1 MVAIG
6 VQSQAKAQ
14 SDKVLCVFV
23 PLYLSRVEG
32 VKQMPKRKGK
42 SKKSSYSPPSRQ
54 MQIPPSHIWLFRI
67 VAVTIVPIL
76 SLLLLE
82 LTLRV
87 VGYGYPA
94 SAIVKC
100 RIDGRSYCCD
110 NVRFSWRFFPARLAR
125 ESEPF
130 IFPVKKPSDTCR
142 VFVLGSSAAMG
153 TPDPAFCFGRMLRVM
168 LLDAYPGANFE
179 VVVTA
184 MAAVN
189 SHAVLEIAKDCA
201 KYEPDLFIVYLG
213 NNEVIGPYG
222 AGTVFAPLSRS
233 LSFIRL
239 SIALRATKLGQLVT
253 NIVEWISPDSRKL
266 SVWQGMEMFVARQ
279 IRADDPPLKV
289 VYKHFQNNLLSIC
302 KAAQKGGAKVIL
314 CTLGANLKDCP
325 PFASLHRSDLSDAE
339 KRNWDQIYQQGSE
352 YERAGKYAEA
362 ARCYLAAEAIDDSFA
377 DLQFRLGRCHWLLE
391 RYEQARQRYLKA
403 RDLDTLRFRADT
415 RINEVIRTIAAPPS
429 SGRGTTGVY
438 LVDAEE
444 LFAQDSPHQTC
455 GQELFYEHV
464 HLNFAGNYLLAK
476 KIFEQMAK
484 ILPENIQRRRAN
496 DRPLLSQ
503 VECAERLAYT
513 DWDRYRIQDEVF
525 HGFVNREPFTNQLY
539 HAERVRRMEG
549 ELLALKAGM
558 TPDVLESAAAKY
570 ARAIQKTSEDWYLH
584 WKYGKLLA
592 EDLKNYPAAV
602 EQFRAVLRFLPHSY
616 IGYDALAS
624 VLRTLGD
631 LDGAIAHYEKTIRI
645 KPTCGRA
652 HYYLGWAYQKQGKLD
667 KAITHYFQTIYLQ
680 PDYVPAY
687 NNLAEMLYRQGKID
701 SAVQIC
707 RRGLHA
713 VPGSAILHS
722 NLGMLLDTQGHR
734 EEALR
739 ELQKAI
745 QLDPNSAEIRRVF
758 NAIVRK
764 AGK

>member
-1 MVAIG
+1 M
-6 VQSQAKAQ
+6 S
-14 SDKVLCVFV
+14 
-23 PLYLSRVEG
+23 
-32 VKQMPKRKGK
+32 KRKENN
-42 SKKSSYSPPSRQ
+42 KKLRHAAAMQQ
-54 MQIPPSHIWLFRI
+54 MQIPLWRIWLFRI

-87 VGYGYPA
+87 AGYGYSA
-94 SAIVKC
+94 RAIVKC
-100 RIDGRSYCCD
+100 RIDGCSYCCD

-179 VVVTA
+179 VIVTA

-239 SIALRATKLGQLVT
+239 SIALRATRLGQLVT
-253 NIVEWISPDSRKL
+253 NIVEWVNPDSSSLK
-266 SVWQGMEMFVARQ
+266 VWQGMEMFVARQ
-279 IRADDPPLKV
+279 IRADDHRLKI
-289 VYKHFQNNLLSIC
+289 VYEHYQNNLLSIC
-302 KAAQKGGAKVIL
+302 KVAQKSGAKVIL
-314 CTLGANLKDCP
+314 CTLGVNLKDCP
-325 PFASLHRSDLSDAE
+325 PFASLHRSNLSDAE
-339 KRNWDQIYQQGSE
+339 KRNWDKIYQQGGE
-352 YERAGKYAEA
+352 NEKAGKYTEA
-362 ARCYLAAEAIDDSFA
+362 ARCYLAAEVIDGGFA
-377 DLQFRLGRCHWLLE
+377 DLQFRLGRCYWFLE

-415 RINEVIRTIAAPPS
+415 PVNRIVRTIA
-429 SGRGTTGVY
+429 GTTATGGVY

-444 LFAQDSPHQTC
+444 MFEQASPHRTC

-464 HLNFAGNYLLAK
+464 HLNFAGNYLLGK
-476 KIFEQMAK
+476 TIFEQMEK
-484 ILPENIQRRRAN
+484 MLPENIQRRRAN
-496 DRPLLSQ
+496 GHTLLSQ
-503 VECAERLAYT
+503 AECAERLAYT
-513 DWDRYRIQDEVF
+513 DWDQYRIEDEVF

-539 HAERVRRMEG
+539 HAERAKRMEG

-570 ARAIQKTSEDWYLH
+570 ARAIQKTGDDWYLH

-592 EDLKNYPAAV
+592 EDLKNYGAAV
-602 EQFRAVLRFLPHSY
+602 EEFRAVLRFLPHSY

-624 VLRTLGD
+624 VLRAIGD

-652 HYYLGWAYQKQGKLD
+652 HYYLAWTYQKQGRPD
-667 KAITHYFQTIYLQ
+667 KASTHYFQAINLA

-687 NNLAEMLYRQGKID
+687 NNLAEILYRQGKID
-701 SAVQIC
+701 SAVKIC
-707 RRGLHA
+707 RQGLLS

-734 EEALR
+734 QEAMM

-745 QLDPNSAEIRRVF
+745 QLDPNSTEIRRVL
-758 NAIVRK
+758 NTIVRK

>member
-1 MVAIG
+1 
-6 VQSQAKAQ
+6 
-14 SDKVLCVFV
+14 
-23 PLYLSRVEG
+23 VEG
-32 VKQMPKRKGK
+32 VKKVPKPKGNG
-42 SKKSSYSPPSRQ
+42 KKSWYTHPMGQ

-76 SLLLLE
+76 TLLLLE

-87 VGYGYPA
+87 AGYGYPA
-94 SAIVKC
+94 RAIVKC
-100 RIDGRSYCCD
+100 RIDSCSYCCD
-110 NVRFSWRFFPARLAR
+110 NVKFSWCFFPARLAR
-125 ESEPF
+125 ESGPF

-179 VVVTA
+179 VIVTA

-239 SIALRATKLGQLVT
+239 SIALRATRLGQLVT
-253 NIVEWISPDSRKL
+253 NLVEWVSPGSRKL

-279 IRADDPPLKV
+279 ISAGDPRLKIV
-289 VYKHFQNNLLSIC
+289 NKHYQNNLRSIC
-302 KAAQKGGAKVIL
+302 NVARKGGAKVIL
-314 CTLGANLKDCP
+314 CTLGVNLKDSP

-339 KRNWDQIYQQGSE
+339 KRNWDQIYQQGGE
-352 YERAGKYAEA
+352 YEKAGKHTEA
-362 ARCYLAAEAIDDSFA
+362 VERYLAAEVIDDSFA
-377 DLQFRLGRCHWLLE
+377 DLQFRLGRCYWFLE

-415 RINEVIRTIAAPPS
+415 RINGIIRTVAGATA
-429 SGRGTTGVY
+429 TTGVY

-444 LFAQDSPHQTC
+444 LFAQASPHRTC

-464 HLNFAGNYLLAK
+464 HLNFVGNYLLAK
-476 KIFEQMAK
+476 ITFEQMEK
-484 ILPENIQRRRAN
+484 ILPEKIQRRRAN
-496 DRPLLSQ
+496 DHPLLSQ
-503 VECAERLAYT
+503 VECAQRLAYT
-513 DWDRYRIQDEVF
+513 DWDRYRIEDEVF

-539 HAERVRRMEG
+539 HAERIRRMEG
-549 ELLALKAGM
+549 ELLALKASM
-558 TPDVLESAAAKY
+558 TPNVLEAAAAKY
-570 ARAIQKTSEDWYLH
+570 ARAIQNDPEDWYLH

-592 EDLKNYPAAV
+592 EDLKNYGAAV
-602 EQFRAVLRFLPHSY
+602 EEFRAFLRFLPHSY

-624 VLRTLGD
+624 ALRALGD

-667 KAITHYFQTIYLQ
+667 KAITHYFQAVYLQ

-687 NNLAEMLYRQGKID
+687 NNLAEILYRQGKID

-707 RRGLHA
+707 RRGLRA

-722 NLGMLLDTQGHR
+722 NLGMLLDTQGHK

-739 ELQKAI
+739 ELQRAI
-745 QLDPNSAEIRRVF
+745 QLDPNSNDVRRVF
-758 NAIVRK
+758 NTI
-764 AGK
+764 AGKRSGGL

>member
-1 MVAIG
+1 
-6 VQSQAKAQ
+6 
-14 SDKVLCVFV
+14 
-23 PLYLSRVEG
+23 
-32 VKQMPKRKGK
+32 MPKRKGN
-42 SKKSSYSPPSRQ
+42 SKKSWYSPTTQQ

-94 SAIVKC
+94 RAVVKC
-100 RIDGRSYCCD
+100 RIDGRSCCCD

-130 IFPVKKPSDTCR
+130 IFPVKKPSDTYR

-184 MAAVN
+184 MAAVS

-233 LSFIRL
+233 LLLIRL
-239 SIALRATKLGQLVT
+239 SIALRATRLGQLVT
-253 NIVEWISPDSRKL
+253 NIVEWLSPDSSSLK
-266 SVWQGMEMFVARQ
+266 VWQGMEMFVARQ
-279 IRADDPPLKV
+279 IRADDPRLKI
-289 VYKHFQNNLLSIC
+289 VYQHYQNNLRSIC
-302 KAAQKGGAKVIL
+302 KVAQKSGAKVIL
-314 CTLGANLKDCP
+314 CTLGVNLKDCP
-325 PFASLHRSDLSDAE
+325 PFASLHRSDLSDSE
-339 KRNWDQIYQQGSE
+339 EHNWEQIYQQGSE
-352 YERAGKYAEA
+352 YEKVGKYAEA
-362 ARCYLAAEAIDDSFA
+362 VRCYLAADVIDGSFA
-377 DLQFRLGRCHWLLE
+377 VLQFRLGRCYWFLE

-415 RINEVIRTIAAPPS
+415 RINQIIRTVAGETA
-429 SGRGTTGVY
+429 TTGVC

-444 LFAQDSPHQTC
+444 LFAQESPHQTC

-476 KIFEQMAK
+476 TIFEQIEK

-496 DRPLLSQ
+496 GHPLLSQ
-503 VECAERLAYT
+503 AECAERLAYT

-525 HGFVNREPFTNQLY
+525 HGFVSREPFTNQLY
-539 HAERVRRMEG
+539 HAERIKRMEG
-549 ELLALKAGM
+549 ELMAMKAGM
-558 TPDVLESAAAKY
+558 TPDVLESAVANY
-570 ARAIQKTSEDWYLH
+570 ASAIQKAGEDWYLH

-592 EDLKNYPAAV
+592 EDLKNYAAAV

-624 VLRTLGD
+624 VLRTQGD
-631 LDGAIAHYEKTIRI
+631 LDGAIANYEKTVRI
-645 KPTCGRA
+645 KPTCSRA
-652 HYYLGWAYQKQGKLD
+652 HYYLAWAYQKQGKLD
-667 KAITHYFQTIYLQ
+667 KAITHYFRVIYLQ
-680 PDYVPAY
+680 PDYVSAY
-687 NNLAEMLYRQGKID
+687 NNLAEIFFRRGKID
-701 SAVQIC
+701 SAVKIC
-707 RRGLHA
+707 RRGLDA

-722 NLGMLLDTQGHR
+722 NLGMLLDAQGHR
-734 EEALR
+734 QEALR
-739 ELQKAI
+739 ELQTAVE
-745 QLDPNSAEIRRVF
+745 LDPNSAEIRRVF
-758 NAIVRK
+758 NTIVRK

>member
-1 MVAIG
+1 M
-6 VQSQAKAQ
+6 
-14 SDKVLCVFV
+14 
-23 PLYLSRVEG
+23 R
-32 VKQMPKRKGK
+32 KRKRNG
-42 SKKSSYSPPSRQ
+42 KKSWYTPPTGQ

-94 SAIVKC
+94 RAIVKC
-100 RIDGRSYCCD
+100 RIDSCSYCCD
-110 NVRFSWRFFPARLAR
+110 NVRFSWRFFPPCLAR

-130 IFPVKKPSDTCR
+130 IFPAKKPSDTCR

-222 AGTVFAPLSRS
+222 AGTIFAPLLRS

-239 SIALRATKLGQLVT
+239 SIAFRATRLGQLVT
-253 NIVEWISPDSRKL
+253 NLVEWVSPGSRKL
-266 SVWQGMEMFVARQ
+266 SVWQGMEMFVAKQ
-279 IRADDPPLKV
+279 IRAGDPRLKI
-289 VYKHFQNNLLSIC
+289 VYKHYQNNLLSIC
-302 KAAQKGGAKVIL
+302 KVARKGGAKVIL
-314 CTLGANLKDCP
+314 CTLGANLKDSP

-339 KRNWDQIYQQGSE
+339 KRPWDKIYQQGSE
-352 YERAGKYAEA
+352 YEKAGKHTEA
-362 ARCYLAAEAIDDSFA
+362 VERYLAAEVIDDSFA
-377 DLQFRLGRCHWLLE
+377 DLQFRLGRCYWFLE

-415 RINEVIRTIAAPPS
+415 RINGIIRTVAGATA
-429 SGRGTTGVY
+429 TTGVY

-444 LFAQDSPHQTC
+444 LFEQASPHRTC

-476 KIFEQMAK
+476 TTFEQMEK
-484 ILPENIQRRRAN
+484 ILPEKIQRRRAN
-496 DRPLLSQ
+496 DHPLLSQ

-513 DWDRYRIQDEVF
+513 DWDRYRIEDEVF
-525 HGFVNREPFTNQLY
+525 HGFVTREPFTNQLY
-539 HAERVRRMEG
+539 HAERIRRMEG
-549 ELLALKAGM
+549 ELRALKASM
-558 TPDVLESAAAKY
+558 TPDVLEAAAAKY

-592 EDLKNYPAAV
+592 EDLKNYGTAV
-602 EQFRAVLRFLPHSY
+602 EEFRAVLHFLPHSY

-631 LDGAIAHYEKTIRI
+631 LDGAVAHYEKTIRI

-667 KAITHYFQTIYLQ
+667 KATTHYFQAVYLQ

-687 NNLAEMLYRQGKID
+687 NNLAEILYRQGKID

-707 RRGLHA
+707 RRGLRA

-722 NLGMLLDTQGHR
+722 NLGMLLDTQGHK

-739 ELQKAI
+739 ELQTAV
-745 QLDPNSAEIRRVF
+745 QLDPNSTDIRRVF
-758 NAIVRK
+758 NTI
-764 AGK
+764 AGKRSGRL